1 VAFRK
6 QDMET
11 SSQGFK
17 WIPEAPCGMASYNSK
32 VKLKICWHCQKIDP
46 IALQLLEILKKEW

>member
-1 VAFRK
+1 MLKHKLSPGISKINEFSCQVAFRK

-17 WIPEAPCGMASYNSK
+17 WIPKAPCGMARYNPK
-32 VKLKICWHCQKIDP
+32 VKLKIC
-46 IALQLLEILKKEW
+46 